1 MGGFTAIGILV
12 FSVFLIAS
20 IWVISFL
27 VACIILDCVKTA
39 WSALNPITVI
49 KEDFWVMEV

>member
-1 MGGFTAIGILV
+1 MEGFTAIGILV

-49 KEDFWVMEV
+49 KEDF